1 MVYFIATIYKEEDT
15 DVTEYAEYIKEVKP
29 IVEHFGGRYLAR
41 TNKVTALSKKW
52 NPERVVLIE
61 WESREQMERCFSSEE
76 YRAISGKRENSVDSR
91 AIVIEA

>member
-1 MVYFIATIYKEEDT
+1 MVYFIATIYT
-15 DVTEYAEYIKEVKP
+15 DLKKDRTDYEVYIEKVKP

-41 TNKVTALSKKW
+41 TDKVTALSKKW

-76 YRAISGKRENSVDSR
+76 YRAICSKRENSVDSR
-91 AIVIEA
+91 AIVIED